1 MPLTYVYKIP
11 RETCSKIKQLKP
23 SLFFQ
28 NFQLKAVP
36 YSRDYKRKYEFFRRK
51 LKKQVSDTCNK
62 FLGMN
67 VIYTESNGKCILKW
81 VKGVKKRKKCNREFI
96 LYL

>member
-1 MPLTYVYKIP
+1 M
-11 RETCSKIKQLKP
+11 
-23 SLFFQ
+23 
-28 NFQLKAVP
+28 P

-51 LKKQVSDTCNK
+51 LKKQVSDTYNE

-67 VIYTESNGKCILKW
+67 VIYTESNGKRILKW
-81 VKGVKKRKKCNREFI
+81 VKGVQKKKKKKVIEN

>member
-1 MPLTYVYKIP
+1 M
-11 RETCSKIKQLKP
+11 KQLKP

-51 LKKQVSDTCNK
+51 LKKQVSDTYNE
-62 FLGMN
+62 FSGTI
-67 VIYTESNGKCILKW
+67 VIYTESMGNA
-81 VKGVKKRKKCNREFI
+81 F
-96 LYL
+96 